1 MQNIRKYV
9 YLAFIIF
16 GALVSFGC
24 RVNVN
29 EETKE
34 EKEQKEE
41 RKKKM
46 LEDYGGERK
55 DFKPVR
61 PEMP

>member
-1 MQNIRKYV
+1 MRYVKSLV

-16 GALVSFGC
+16 GALASFGC
-24 RVNVN
+24 TVNVE

-34 EKEQKEE
+34 QQEQKEE

-46 LEDYGGERK
+46 LEDYGGERTER
-55 DFKPVR
+55 KPPR
-61 PEMP
+61 SMP